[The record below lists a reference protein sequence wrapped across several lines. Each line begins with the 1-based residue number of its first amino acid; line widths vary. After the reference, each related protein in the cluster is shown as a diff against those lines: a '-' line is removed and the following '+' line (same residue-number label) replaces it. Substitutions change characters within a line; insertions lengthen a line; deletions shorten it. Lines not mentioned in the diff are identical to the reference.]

1 VLVMGSLE
9 QQIIAWIKQ
18 DASRME
24 ALQLV
29 SQLPLPDWCLGAGFV
44 RNLVWDRLH
53 QYQENTPLNDI
64 DVVYFDPDN
73 TSPDAD
79 IGYEQRLCA
88 LSSHPWS
95 VKNQARMHLRH
106 GHAPYSSTAEAIS
119 HWVEI
124 ETAVGAKLNAAGEIE
139 LVAPL
144 GIEALFNF
152 TISHNPRHSQ
162 PWILRE
168 RAVEKGWLTRW
179 PRLHIAELNSN

>member
-1 VLVMGSLE
+1 MGSLE

-18 DASRME
+18 DTSRME

-95 VKNQARMHLRH
+95 VAKRDDN
-106 GHAPYSSTAEAIS
+106 AP
-119 HWVEI
+119 
-124 ETAVGAKLNAAGEIE
+124 
-139 LVAPL
+139 
-144 GIEALFNF
+144 ALPGGRVQR
-152 TISHNPRHSQ
+152 TSQ
-162 PWILRE
+162 SR
-168 RAVEKGWLTRW
+168 TT
-179 PRLHIAELNSN
+179 HH